1 MGPKFRSEIR
11 DIICFMNKKHQSSKC
26 LQNKDKQKIVNSLN
40 QIRSTKNQ
48 PTIFIPSSTV
58 VQAACEMNIIQMDT
72 FGSTKIA
79 EKNVNT
85 AVLYRCQ
92 SLANKNETNRIK
104 LKRFSSVIEC
114 STSFIENKKTTT
126 NSAVKFNV

>member
-1 MGPKFRSEIR
+1 M
-11 DIICFMNKKHQSSKC
+11 
-26 LQNKDKQKIVNSLN
+26 
-40 QIRSTKNQ
+40 
-48 PTIFIPSSTV
+48 
-58 VQAACEMNIIQMDT
+58 QAACEMNIIQMDT